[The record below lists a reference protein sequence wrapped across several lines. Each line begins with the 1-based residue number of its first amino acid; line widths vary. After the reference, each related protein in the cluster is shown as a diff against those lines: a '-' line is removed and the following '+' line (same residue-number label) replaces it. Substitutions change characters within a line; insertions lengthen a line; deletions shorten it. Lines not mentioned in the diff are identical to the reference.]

1 MFMLIMF
8 PHGKNMGPM
17 IYNKDHG
24 SSYLKKHI
32 FHEHVEEGK
41 EWDLLAQKDQGDG
54 NQINKK
60 HIKKNK
66 EHPSF
71 SNH

>member
-1 MFMLIMF
+1 
-8 PHGKNMGPM
+8 
-17 IYNKDHG
+17 
-24 SSYLKKHI
+24 
-32 FHEHVEEGK
+32 VEEGK